1 MRTSSNT
8 IVLAALLA
16 LLSLAG
22 TALGGPPTGNLP
34 FTRTET
40 REPCANYLPTKQ
52 PLFGET
58 HLHTAYSFDAVT
70 IESRNTPEQ
79 AYVYAKGG
87 RVGLPPWADTRTKDD
102 APPDQPSLVT
112 GHPYCMPGE
121 HCQFMATRTIQFP
134 EGRALDFAAITDHA
148 EQFGE
153 SNICTFEATQSCA
166 SDSDCDAK
174 NGQKCFIPSGQDS
187 GMCRP
192 KGYNDPICLAARDEF
207 SRLRQGAVPSIIAG
221 LENVAENPS
230 RPPVCGPDGRRCA
243 QQAKLVWDK
252 VQALA
257 NEAYDR
263 TSACTFTSFI
273 AYEYT
278 AMAANGRCAD
288 ASALPCWDQL
298 QDNKVP
304 NQPDSNTPSLD
315 CPSGAACIANFT
327 GSSGADNLHR
337 NVIFRNDQVVERPL
351 SNVEAPL
358 GCGSGKDCTSAPN
371 WPVASPAPMLQ
382 KLKDACVNNP
392 RKPGCD
398 VLTIPHN
405 PNMSR
410 GSMFVPPDNTPQ
422 GLAEAALR
430 QEFEPLVEITQIK
443 GQSECRYNA
452 KTGMAWTNPPDELC
466 GFENEGWSRL
476 GGASDGYLTDD
487 QQTPDSI
494 PARSYVRNT
503 LENGIAYAAK
513 NGVNP
518 FQLGFAGAL
527 DNHNGTPGQTDAAQ
541 YAKSGAHGISSFATS
556 AEALNER
563 FFLGIETNAGGLTV
577 AWAEENSR
585 DSIFTALKNRET
597 YATSGTRPI
606 VRVFGGFDLPKNL
619 CDKGDFAA
627 RGYANG
633 VPMGGTLT
641 GASSG
646 QAPSFA
652 VSALMDAG
660 WPGHAGT
667 PLERAQIV
675 KGWVD
680 ADGATHEQVYD
691 VAGQASA
698 KAPEDLVNLRTCK
711 PAVAEGAKSL
721 CKVWTD
727 SAFDPAQH
735 AFYYVRVLENPS
747 CRWTQYYCNARGVDC
762 SKPMG
767 TCRTENRAF
776 NGKGCNSNAEC
787 GGSGVCTLPQSY
799 EEYEYTQCCSGVV
812 PKTVQQRAWTSPIWY
827 RPTAAAPVS
836 DLLKPAAAGSPA
848 LAGR

>member
-1 MRTSSNT
+1 MGESFKT
-8 IVLAALLA
+8 IILGALLT
-16 LLSLAG
+16 LVSLAG
-22 TALGGPPTGNLP
+22 VAWGDPVAGGLP
-34 FTRTET
+34 FARTEV
-40 REPCANYLPTKQ
+40 REPCANYTPTKQ
-52 PLFGET
+52 PFFGET
-58 HLHTAYSFDAVT
+58 HLHTAYSFDAVVLET
-70 IESRNTPEQ
+70 RNTPEQ
-79 AYVYAKGG
+79 AYLYAKGG
-87 RVGLPPWADTRTKDD
+87 RVGLPPWADTRIQDD
-102 APPDQPSLVT
+102 TPPDQKTLVAAY
-112 GHPYCMPGE
+112 PYCMPGE
-121 HCQFMATRTIQFP
+121 HCQFMATRTVQFP
-134 EGRALDFAAITDHA
+134 EGRALDFAAITDHS

-153 SNICTFEATQSCA
+153 SNTCMFEATQSCA
-166 SDSDCDAK
+166 ADSDCDTR
-174 NGQKCFIPSGQDS
+174 NGQKCFTAPGADT

-192 KGYNDPICLAARDEF
+192 RGYNDPICVAARDEL
-207 SRLRQGAVPSIIAG
+207 SRLRQGAVPGIMAG
-221 LENVAENPS
+221 FENVAENPA

-252 VQALA
+252 VRSMA
-257 NEAYDR
+257 NDAYDR
-263 TSACTFTSFI
+263 SSACAFTSFI

-288 ASALPCWDQL
+288 ATALPCWDQR
-298 QDNKVP
+298 QNNKVVDK
-304 NQPDSNTPSLD
+304 PDDNTPSAD
-315 CPSGAACIANFT
+315 CPSGAACLMNFT
-327 GSSGADNLHR
+327 GNSGADNLHR
-337 NVIFRNDQVVERPL
+337 NVIFRNDQVIDQPL

-358 GCGSGKDCTSAPN
+358 GCGAGADCTSAPG
-371 WPVASPAPMLQ
+371 WPVASPVPMLQ
-382 KLKDACVNNP
+382 KLKEACTDNP
-392 RKPGCD
+392 SKPDCD

-410 GSMFVPPDNTPQ
+410 GSMFIPPANTPA

-466 GFENEGWSRL
+466 GFENEGWARL
-476 GGASDGYLTDD
+476 GGVADGYLTDEL
-487 QQTPDSI
+487 QTTDTI

-503 LENGIAYAAK
+503 LENGLAYAAK
-513 NGVNP
+513 HGVNP

-541 YAKSGAHGISSFATS
+541 YAKSGAHGIQSFATS
-556 AEALNER
+556 SGALNER
-563 FFLGIETNAGGLTV
+563 FFLGLETNAGGLTV

-585 DSIFTALKNRET
+585 DAIFTALKNRET

-606 VRVFGGFDLPKNL
+606 VRVFGGFGLPKNL
-619 CDKGDFAA
+619 CDKGDFAE
-627 RGYANG
+627 RGYAGG
-633 VPMGGTLT
+633 VPMGGTLA
-641 GASSG
+641 GSPGG

-680 ADGATHEQVYD
+680 AGGATHEKVYD
-691 VAGQASA
+691 VVGKASG

-711 PAVAEGAKSL
+711 PASWEGAKEL
-721 CKVWTD
+721 CTVWTD
-727 SAFDPAQH
+727 PAFNPAQH

-767 TCRTENRAF
+767 TCRTKDRSF
-776 NGKGCNSNAEC
+776 NKKGCNSNAEC
-787 GGSGVCTLPQSY
+787 GGGVCTLPQSY
-799 EEYEYTQCCSGVV
+799 EEYEYTQCCSGIV
-812 PKTVQQRAWTSPIWY
+812 PQTVQQRAWTSPIWY
-827 RPTAAAPVS
+827 KPAASPLA
-836 DLLKPAAAGSPA
+836 DLLKDAPA